1 MRISDWS
8 SDVCSSDLKEV
19 MEKVKTLSSVPDAER
34 NETNKN
40 GQSKHENK
48 VGWARFYLAKA
59 GLIDGRTRA
68 RWALTAEGLDTH
80 PDHESALTMFPD
92 VQASFRQT
100 AEVNRAEET
109 AQAEDGAGPQD
120 DAT

>member
-19 MEKVKTLSSVPDAER
+19 MEKVKTISSVPDAEL

-40 GQSKHENK
+40 GQSKYENK

-59 GLIDGRTRA
+59 GLIDGRTPG
-68 RWALTAEGLDTH
+68 RWALTAEGLETNL
-80 PDHESALTMFPD
+80 DHESALALFRD
-92 VQASFRQT
+92 VQARFRTT
-100 AEVNRAEET
+100 AAEKDRKST
-109 AQAEDGAGPQD
+109 RLNSSH
-120 DAT
+120 